1 VKRIKP
7 NFKALGP
14 KFGKEMKEIA
24 QKVGIFTQN
33 DIQKIEQDGEL
44 TIQLGNKS
52 INLQL
57 QDVEI
62 SSQDIEGWMVATS
75 GKLTVALD
83 VTINE
88 ELRNEGV
95 ARELVNR
102 IQNLR
107 KDSGFEVTD
116 KIAIKILKDGF
127 VEVAVKDNLDY
138 IKTETLTAELIFE
151 EELNKGAEIAFD
163 EVNTKLYIEKY

>member
-1 VKRIKP
+1 
-7 NFKALGP
+7 
-14 KFGKEMKEIA
+14 
-24 QKVGIFTQN
+24 
-33 DIQKIEQDGEL
+33 
-44 TIQLGNKS
+44 
-52 INLQL
+52 
-57 QDVEI
+57 
-62 SSQDIEGWMVATS
+62 MVASS

-102 IQNLR
+102 IQNMR

-138 IKTETLTAELIFE
+138 IKTETLTAELSFE
-151 EELNKGAEIAFD
+151 KELNKGVEIAFD